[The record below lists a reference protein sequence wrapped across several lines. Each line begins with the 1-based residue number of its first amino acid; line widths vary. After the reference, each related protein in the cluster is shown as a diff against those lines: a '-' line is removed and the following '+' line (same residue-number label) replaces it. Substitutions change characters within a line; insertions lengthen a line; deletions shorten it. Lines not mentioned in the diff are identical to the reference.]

1 MSAPTKNIGCHDT
14 ECAKPATGA
23 WLDTETHG
31 VADFCDE
38 HGDEASW
45 IFGSDGFIRIGEPG
59 VRTVT
64 FGA

>member
-1 MSAPTKNIGCHDT
+1 MSTSTTTINCHD
-14 ECAKPATGA
+14 EKCLKKATGA

-45 IFGSDGFIRIGEPG
+45 IYGSDGFVRIGEPG
-59 VRTVT
+59 IRTVT
-64 FGA
+64 FGS